1 MSAEFWKVAR
11 MENTVRDDFLLCSAA
26 RPRVF
31 YIPAENSVEHLR
43 SAVEYLG
50 KCVPIKFVIP
60 IFDLPV
66 AFEKLVQLLL
76 IDHDYTSSD
85 CMQCNSTVLSKY

>member
-1 MSAEFWKVAR
+1 

-26 RPRVF
+26 RLRVF

-50 KCVPIKFVIP
+50 ICVPIKFVIP

-66 AFEKLVQLLL
+66 AFEKFVQLLL
-76 IDHDYTSSD
+76 TIFDHDYTVSCNSFD